1 MAGKL
6 TWLLTHH
13 FTWFPSLPSHL
24 IASHPSSPF
33 GRASSLEVAILPWR
47 FLGGFLTCWTRRT
60 RRAGRAPYLA
70 DFPFRICWQPG
81 NLNHYLVSW
90 HMTSVFRHLVL
101 KTSPFLLASDLV
113 PSWSLGHCWIPS
125 LSVGSALKVTR
136 VWWTMAFERVS
147 SDWDGQW
154 WGLYSSSRP
163 VICWQLGSMSSGGWD
178 HGNIIKL
185 IRCIDGW
192 NGFDGKLNLLG
203 IAWRVNWV
211 CGVRLSHPA
220 SKRR

>member
-113 PSWSLGHCWIPS
+113 PSWSLGHCWIPPLSGLSS
-125 LSVGSALKVTR
+125 LFFFMIVPLP
-136 VWWTMAFERVS
+136 
-147 SDWDGQW
+147 
-154 WGLYSSSRP
+154 YSRP
-163 VICWQLGSMSSGGWD
+163 AVFVVFVGIGWWASLTCVYGVERLIELAKKGA
-178 HGNIIKL
+178 GN
-185 IRCIDGW
+185 
-192 NGFDGKLNLLG
+192 
-203 IAWRVNWV
+203 A
-211 CGVRLSHPA
+211 
-220 SKRR
+220 